1 MKLPLETPKTKEEKV
16 AETKGTQ
23 KTNLTSQD
31 LENLMRNEKTKT
43 RARAFNQI
51 HERGDMTDNK
61 LVKELQNL
69 KDELEGVAK

>member
-1 MKLPLETPKTKEEKV
+1 MRLPLKTPKTKEEKV

-23 KTNLTSQD
+23 KTNLTNQD

-51 HERGDMTDNK
+51 HERGDMTDDK
-61 LVKELQNL
+61 LVKELETL
-69 KDELEGVAK
+69 KEELEGM